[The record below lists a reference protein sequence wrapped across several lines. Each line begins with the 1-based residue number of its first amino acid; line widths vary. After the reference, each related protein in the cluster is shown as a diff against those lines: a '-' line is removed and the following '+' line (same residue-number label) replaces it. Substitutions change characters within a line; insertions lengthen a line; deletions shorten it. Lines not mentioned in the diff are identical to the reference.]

1 MTSIHANIPTDLRA
15 ATLAAKARGEDPGT
29 KTLGDTDQRPTLKGK
44 AASSSSVVMKKLP
57 QRMAV
62 IPSPPILKP
71 QIQNDDDSASEED
84 NEESASKEN
93 DPMLSP
99 SPVPTQTPRKPT
111 FEKRP
116 LSDLPTPVEP
126 EEGGHTETTCL
137 SPPDQNIINNHV
149 NPALTSTLSDPHKAS
164 QLTERSRDVNY
175 TIRIFQG
182 TDTNGSS
189 VSLPN
194 PKETD
199 DTGRPAKRV
208 CSDDSKEN
216 LSAEHPSKIL
226 PQKTSSVI
234 SSVTKAAILA
244 PRMSSAPSSLGT
256 GNAKGK
262 ARSGLR
268 RL

>member
-1 MTSIHANIPTDLRA
+1 MTSIHANIPTDLQA

-29 KTLGDTDQRPTLKGK
+29 KTLGDTDQRPKLKGK

-57 QRMAV
+57 QRMAI

-84 NEESASKEN
+84 DEESASKEN

-99 SPVPTQTPRKPT
+99 SAPTQTPRKPT
-111 FEKRP
+111 LVKCP

-126 EEGGHTETTCL
+126 EDGDHSETTCL
-137 SPPDQNIINNHV
+137 SPSDQNIINNHV
-149 NPALTSTLSDPHKAS
+149 NPALTSTSSDPHKAS
-164 QLTERSRDVNY
+164 RLAERSRDVNY
-175 TIRIFQG
+175 TIRKFQG

-189 VSLPN
+189 VSLLN

-208 CSDDSKEN
+208 CSDESKEN
-216 LSAEHPSKIL
+216 LSAEHPSEIL
-226 PQKTSSVI
+226 PQKTLSVF